1 MRTKKG
7 FTLIELL
14 VVIAIIAILAAIL
27 FPVFAQARTKARTA
41 ACLANLKQLQLAML
55 MYADDNDETFPPVL
69 FSGYTN
75 DGQPIGMTYVGMSN
89 AVDDMGW
96 GMAIVPYVKNITE
109 FGDPGFGQTA
119 AYCNWYNPDWLAH
132 SSRCSY
138 LPMHTT
144 YTDIQFW
151 SNFALYGMNTN
162 FGVPL
167 YAKTFAASWL
177 LHVTTQASMPDPA
190 NTFVLMDAQNYATWA
205 LGCNWVDYWPGMAES
220 FSGPV
225 GVTTGWSAFWRG
237 EDIFAAD
244 LIRHGGT
251 GLNVTFADG
260 HAKYCK
266 PAQVGGAA
274 CRYSMSVNKIDVD
287 SSYMYSLLN
296 VSDGSLKDGPGIV
309 RW

>member
-27 FPVFAQARTKARTA
+27 FPVFAQARRKARTA

-55 MYADDNDETFPPVL
+55 MYADDYDETFPPVL
-69 FSGYTN
+69 YSGYTD
-75 DGQPIGMTYVGMSN
+75 DGAPIGITYSGMSN

-96 GMAIVPYVKNITE
+96 GMALIPYVKNITE
-109 FGDPGFGQTA
+109 FGDPGMA
-119 AYCNWYNPDWLAH
+119 KNAEYCGWYNTDWMAH
-132 SSRCSY
+132 SSHMTY

-151 SNFALYGMNTN
+151 SNFAVFGMNTN

-167 YAKTFAASWL
+167 YADMFATPWYKI
-177 LHVTTQASMPDPA
+177 VTTQASMVDPA
-190 NTFVLMDAQNYATWA
+190 ATFVLMDAQNYAAWA
-205 LGCNWVDYWPGMAES
+205 IGCNWVELYPGMGDMM
-220 FSGPV
+220 SGGFGKLV
-225 GVTTGWSAFWRG
+225 GWDVFWRG

-244 LIRHGGT
+244 LIRHGGM
-251 GLNVTFADG
+251 GLNATYADG
-260 HAKYCK
+260 HAKWASPKQC
-266 PAQVGGAA
+266 AGAA
-274 CRYSMSVNKIDVD
+274 GRYAMSVDKIGCGTG
-287 SSYMYSLLN
+287 YFMGLIN
-296 VSDGSLKDGPGIV
+296 VSDGSLRDGKAIN